1 VSVGEYK
8 YTQQHDRENT
18 TRHMTG
24 NNIASEQGKEI
35 MTRRRVRRVAES
47 TIQHGMEGMGR

>member
-1 VSVGEYK
+1 MAEK
-8 YTQQHDRENT
+8 TQQGTWEGISRTRE
-18 TRHMTG
+18 G
-24 NNIASEQGKEI
+24 